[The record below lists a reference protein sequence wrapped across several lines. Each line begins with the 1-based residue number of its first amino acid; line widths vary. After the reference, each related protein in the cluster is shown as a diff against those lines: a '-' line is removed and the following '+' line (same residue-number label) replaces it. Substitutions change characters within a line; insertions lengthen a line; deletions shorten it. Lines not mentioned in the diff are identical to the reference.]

1 LKREITVMQDFCDF
15 CGDISNHWSVCME
28 CSKNICYDCQKTHA
42 KKYRHGVNISGSGD
56 GLYCLDCDS
65 KLDTPKLR
73 AYRQIEALR
82 QEADAFYEDFKN
94 RSKIAE
100 KILEGL

>member
-1 LKREITVMQDFCDF
+1 MKREITREQDFCDI
-15 CGDISNHWSVCME
+15 CGKESMSWSVCMG
-28 CSKNICYDCQKTHA
+28 CKKNICYDCQKTHA

-56 GLYCLDCDS
+56 GLYCLECDS
-65 KLDTPKLR
+65 KIDTPKLR

>member
-1 LKREITVMQDFCDF
+1 MKKIVSIEQDFCDI
-15 CGDISNHWSVCME
+15 CGKESNSWALCMG
-28 CSKNICYDCQKTHA
+28 CKMNICYDCQKTHA
-42 KKYRHGVNISGSGD
+42 KKYRHGINVSGSGD
-56 GLYCLDCDS
+56 GMYCLECA
-65 KLDTPKLR
+65 KMDTPKLR
-73 AYRQIEALR
+73 AYKKIEALR

>member
-1 LKREITVMQDFCDF
+1 MKKQVTIIQDYCDI
-15 CGDISNHWSVCME
+15 CGEESNSWAVCME
-28 CSKNICYDCQKTHA
+28 CEKNICYDCQKTHA

-56 GLYCLDCDS
+56 GLYCLECE
-65 KLDTPKLR
+65 KMDTPKLR

-82 QEADAFYEDFKN
+82 QESDAFYEDFKN

-100 KILEGL
+100 KILEEL